1 MSDYHAAVRV
11 ILIRTFNLTTPPAHY
26 KLPCRT
32 RLVTR
37 RQDDRDPGRRGVA
50 AAVTVP
56 DSVPAHGCL
65 SESRL
70 GAGDPA
76 RRADDRTHLVRLPQV
91 DSDWHG
97 SHVVVTDSP
106 AARARDSELVRKTES
121 HSHSSLS
128 TVTAQTPVTD
138 SESDAAVTHLAP

>member
-1 MSDYHAAVRV
+1 VRV

-37 RQDDRDPGRRGVA
+37 RQDDRDPGRQGAA

-76 RRADDRTHLVRLPQV
+76 RRADDRTHLVRLPHWQV

-97 SHVVVTDSP
+97 SHVVVTDS
-106 AARARDSELVRKTES
+106 ARDSEFKLVRKTES